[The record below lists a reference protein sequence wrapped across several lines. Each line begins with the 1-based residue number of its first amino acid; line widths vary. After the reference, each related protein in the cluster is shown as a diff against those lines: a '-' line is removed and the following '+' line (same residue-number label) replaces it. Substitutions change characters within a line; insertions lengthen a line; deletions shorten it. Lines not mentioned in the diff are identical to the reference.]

1 MNQFALEFHHFGLA
15 VRDPGY
21 AFVYLAALGYR
32 AGSTCFDPHQRVNL
46 AMRHHDTQPD
56 VEVIWPG
63 EGPSPLDKLLKQRD
77 SLIYHLCYTSQ
88 DVAASLAAIEAAG
101 LELLPISEPAPAPL
115 FGGREVS
122 FYSIGG
128 FGMIEIIHADD
139 GR

>member
-1 MNQFALEFHHFGLA
+1 
-15 VRDPGY
+15 
-21 AFVYLAALGYR
+21 
-32 AGSTCFDPHQRVNL
+32 
-46 AMRHHDTQPD
+46 
-56 VEVIWPG
+56 
-63 EGPSPLDKLLKQRD
+63 
-77 SLIYHLCYTSQ
+77 
-88 DVAASLAAIEAAG
+88 VAASLAAIEAAG